1 MTARGGADGPIEGG
15 PEKGGAPQG
24 SDGGVGPDA
33 DRDVAREVER
43 LSAELREVAP
53 ALPAR
58 LDASPD
64 DVAAGVS
71 QLVLT
76 LVEFVRQVLEH
87 QAVRRMEGGSLTE
100 DEMERLGLA
109 LMRLEERLDD
119 VREVFGL
126 EKEDLNIDLGPL
138 GRLL

>member
-1 MTARGGADGPIEGG
+1 MAVAGGGDRGGE
-15 PEKGGAPQG
+15 
-24 SDGGVGPDA
+24 DA
-33 DRDVAREVER
+33 LDTAREVER
-43 LSAELREVAP
+43 LTAELREIAP
-53 ALPAR
+53 ALPPR
-58 LDASPD
+58 LEASPD
-64 DVAAGVS
+64 DIETGVS

-76 LVEFVRQVLEH
+76 LVEFIRQVLEH
-87 QAVRRMEGGSLTE
+87 QAVRRMEGGTLSD
-100 DEMERLGLA
+100 DETERLGLA

>member
-1 MTARGGADGPIEGG
+1 MSS
-15 PEKGGAPQG
+15 KG
-24 SDGGVGPDA
+24 
-33 DRDVAREVER
+33 DVDLAGDVER
-43 LSAELREVAP
+43 LTAELRDLAP

-64 DVAAGVS
+64 DIEAGVS

-76 LVEFVRQVLEH
+76 LVEFIRQVLEH
-87 QAVRRMEGGSLTE
+87 QAVRRMEGGTLTE

-109 LMRLEERLDD
+109 LMRFEERLDD